1 VDGSGADQQVRERS
15 VGTEEEVKIVS
26 LAVVVNSKRHFGRA
40 DDSWREPESRGL
52 AWDWISA
59 SAGMTLLAFAIHS
72 LLHVIAIA
80 AEAPK
85 WQTEWQRTIEGA
97 KKEGQLS
104 LYGGQEITHPDIVA
118 AFNKEFPFIKVLT
131 TSGRGGDLLARIIS
145 ERRADKYLADVIA
158 TGPNGPRML
167 YLAKALD
174 PIAPAFILP
183 EVTDTSK
190 WYGGKHWYAD
200 PENQYIFIYEGTLNS
215 TGLSYN
221 TKLVNPGEITS
232 YGDLLRPKWKGKI
245 LTLDPRGAVPPTQI
259 LTLYHTP
266 SLGPDFVRRFYTDT
280 EITFFRDRRQGTNW
294 LATGKFPLC
303 FLCRDIEKV
312 REQGLPVDVILADR
326 IKEGGTLG
334 GGSASVLALINRAP
348 HANAAKVFINWYL
361 SRQGQMLWQN
371 VMNKKEVEASDSMR
385 IDIFKEDVLPDGRRV
400 EEKKY
405 NVVGFLDPDPVQ
417 KLLQEILK

>member
-1 VDGSGADQQVRERS
+1 MTFVAVAIASAF
-15 VGTEEEVKIVS
+15 TAIVS
-26 LAVVVNSKRHFGRA
+26 
-40 DDSWREPESRGL
+40 
-52 AWDWISA
+52 
-59 SAGMTLLAFAIHS
+59 
-72 LLHVIAIA
+72 A
-80 AEAPK
+80 AEIPK
-85 WQTEWQRTIEGA
+85 WKEEWQRVVEAA
-97 KKEGQLS
+97 KKEGQVS
-104 LYGGQEITHPDIVA
+104 LYGGQEITHPDIIA

-145 ERRADKYLADVIA
+145 ERRADKYLVDVMA
-158 TGPNGPRML
+158 SGPNGPRML
-167 YLAKALD
+167 YLGKALD

-190 WYGGKHWYAD
+190 WYGAKHWYAD
-200 PENQYIFIYEGTLNS
+200 SENQYIFIYEGTLNS

-245 LTLDPRGAVPPTQI
+245 LTLDPRGAVPPTQV

-348 HANAAKVFINWYL
+348 HPNAAKVFINWYL
-361 SRQGQMLWQN
+361 SRQGQIVWQN

-385 IDIFKEDVLPDGRRV
+385 IDISKEDVLSDGRRV

>member
-1 VDGSGADQQVRERS
+1 
-15 VGTEEEVKIVS
+15 VS
-26 LAVVVNSKRHFGRA
+26 LAVVVNSKRHSDRA
-40 DDSWREPESRGL
+40 GDRWREPESKGL
-52 AWDWISA
+52 TWNWIPA
-59 SAGMTLLAFAIHS
+59 SAGMTLLAFAILS

-85 WQTEWQRTIEGA
+85 WQAEWQKTIEAA

-118 AFNKEFPFIKVLT
+118 AFNKEFPFIKVTT
-131 TSGRGGDLLARIIS
+131 TSGRGGDLVARIVA
-145 ERRADKYLADVIA
+145 ERRADKYLADVMA
-158 TGPNGPRML
+158 SGPNGPRML
-167 YLAKALD
+167 YLGKALD

-221 TKLVNPGEITS
+221 TKLMNPEEIKS
-232 YGDLLRPKWKGKI
+232 YGDLLRPKWKARL
-245 LTLDPRGAVPPTQI
+245 LTLDPRGAAPPTQV
-259 LTLYHTP
+259 LMLYHTP
-266 SLGPDFVRRFYTDT
+266 GLGPDFLRRFYTET
-280 EITFFRDRRQGTNW
+280 EVTLFRDRRQGTNW

-312 REQGLPVDVILADR
+312 KEQGLPVDVIPADW

-334 GGSASVLALINRAP
+334 GGSASNLALINRAP
-348 HANAAKVFINWYL
+348 HPNAAKIFINWYL
-361 SRQGQMLWQN
+361 SRQGQMVWQN
-371 VMNKKEVEASDSMR
+371 VMNRKEVEASDSMR
-385 IDIFKEDVLPDGRRV
+385 IDIPKEDVLPDGRRV
-400 EEKKY
+400 EGKKY

-417 KLLQEILK
+417 KLLQEVLK

>member
-1 VDGSGADQQVRERS
+1 MGICVEPSRASCAVAEKLGRRAFDGRWGKEMSW
-15 VGTEEEVKIVS
+15 KI
-26 LAVVVNSKRHFGRA
+26 
-40 DDSWREPESRGL
+40 P
-52 AWDWISA
+52 
-59 SAGMTLLAFAIHS
+59 HS
-72 LLHVIAIA
+72 LCLIVLLLGIGPAPFA
-80 AEAPK
+80 GEAPK
-85 WQTEWQRTIEGA
+85 WKEEWQRTIDGA
-97 KKEGQLS
+97 KKEAQLS

-118 AFNKEFPFIKVLT
+118 AFNKEFPFIKVTT
-131 TSGRGGDLLARIIS
+131 TSGRGGDLLARIVA

-158 TGPNGPRML
+158 SGPNGPRML
-167 YLAKALD
+167 YLGKALD

-200 PENQYIFIYEGTLNS
+200 PENQYILIYEGTLNS

-221 TKLVNPGEITS
+221 TKLMSPEEIKS
-232 YGDLLRPKWKGKI
+232 YGVLLSPKWKGKL
-245 LTLDPRGAVPPTQI
+245 LTLDPRGAVPPTQV

-266 SLGPDFVRRFYTDT
+266 SLGPDFVRRFYTEM

-312 REQGLPVDVILADR
+312 KEQGLPVDVIAPHR
-326 IKEGGTLG
+326 MQEGETVG
-334 GGSASVLALINRAP
+334 GGNSSALALINRAP
-348 HANAAKVFINWYL
+348 HPNSARVFINWYL
-361 SRQGQMLWQN
+361 SRQGQMVWQN

-385 IDIFKEDVLPDGRRV
+385 IDILKEDVLPDGRRV
-400 EEKKY
+400 EGKKY
-405 NVVGFLDPDPVQ
+405 NVLGFLDPEPVQ